1 MLCKIFHMALNS
13 VRVVEVVTKNDLTK
27 FIHRRQKF
35 ISITL
40 IGSLQFVW
48 IRGSY
53 SILKRI

>member
-13 VRVVEVVTKNDLTK
+13 VRVVEVFTKNDLTK
-27 FIHRRQKF
+27 FIHLLQKF